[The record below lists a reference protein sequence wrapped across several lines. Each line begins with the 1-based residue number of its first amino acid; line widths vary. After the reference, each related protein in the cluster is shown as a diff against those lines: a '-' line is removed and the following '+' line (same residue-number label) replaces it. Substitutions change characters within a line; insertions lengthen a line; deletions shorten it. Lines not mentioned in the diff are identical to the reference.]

1 MTKMG
6 KSLKDKTI
14 LNFNN
19 TAVAFAYK
27 SNEELKHSAF
37 LFKMMN
43 KAWFVRFSSAVGLKA
58 LQMNLPFVETTVEAT
73 LYKQFCSG
81 TTLLNSQD
89 AIDKLY
95 EYKVQSVLDYGAE
108 AKTEEKDFN
117 HSMNEA
123 IRAIEFASET
133 PSISTICIK
142 LTALAPFKLLEKIQ
156 SVDPLSTEETKNYKN
171 VLKRIDSICYA
182 AHLKDVRVFI
192 DAEESWIQ
200 DTIDFIANR
209 MMKRYNKE
217 KVIVLNTFQLYRKNR
232 LDFLIE
238 SFDKAQKDGYIL
250 GAKLVRGAYMEKER
264 NHAEQF
270 NTPSPIHDTK
280 QATDNDYNTA
290 LQFCVDNYTNLV
302 AVAATHNKESC
313 LLLTQLMEQK
323 NIDKNHPN
331 LSFCQLYGMGDN
343 ISFNL
348 AAAGYTVSK
357 YMVYGPVKEVMPFL
371 IRRAEE
377 NSAVAGDMGREYQLI
392 RKELKRRGLR

>member
-6 KSLKDKTI
+6 KSLNEK
-14 LNFNN
+14 LLFNFNN
-19 TAVAFAYK
+19 TATAFAYK
-27 SNEELKHSAF
+27 TNEELKHSSF

-43 KAWFVRFSSAVGLKA
+43 KAWFVRFSSAIGLKA
-58 LQMNLPFVETTVEAT
+58 LQLNLPFVEATVEST

-89 AIDKLY
+89 VIDKLY

-108 AKTEEKDFN
+108 AKTKETDFN

-123 IRAIEFASET
+123 IRAIEFASDT
-133 PSISTICIK
+133 SSISTICVK
-142 LTALAPFKLLEKIQ
+142 LTALAPIKLLEKIQ
-156 SVDPLSTEETKNYKN
+156 SVNPLSIEETKNYKN
-171 VLKRIDSICYA
+171 VLKRIDSICYSA
-182 AHLKDVRVFI
+182 NLKNVRVFI

-217 KVIVLNTFQLYRKNR
+217 KVIVFNTFQLYRKNR
-232 LDFLIE
+232 LDFLME
-238 SFDKAQKDGYIL
+238 SFDKAQKEGYIL

-264 NHAEQF
+264 KYAEQF
-270 NTPSPIHDTK
+270 NTPSPIQETK

-290 LQFCVDNYTNLV
+290 LQFCVDNYTKLA

-313 LLLTQLMEQK
+313 LLLTQLMDKK
-323 NIDKNHPN
+323 NIAKNHPN

-348 AAAGYTVSK
+348 AAASYTVSK

-377 NSAVAGDMGREYQLI
+377 NSAIAGELGREYQLI

>member
-1 MTKMG
+1 MTKIG
-6 KSLKDKTI
+6 KSLKEKTI
-14 LNFNN
+14 VNFNN
-19 TAVAFAYK
+19 TATAFAYK
-27 SNEELKHSAF
+27 TNEELKHSSF

-43 KAWFVRFSSAVGLKA
+43 KAWFVRFGSAVGLKA

-95 EYKVQSVLDYGAE
+95 EYKVHSVLDYGAE
-108 AKTEEKDFN
+108 AKTKETDFN

-123 IRAIEFASET
+123 IRAIEFASDT

-142 LTALAPFKLLEKIQ
+142 LTALAPIKLLEKIQ
-156 SVDPLSTEETKNYKN
+156 SVEPLNEIETKNYKN
-171 VLKRIDSICYA
+171 VLKRIDSVCYA
-182 AHLKDVRVFI
+182 AHSKDVKVFI

-238 SFDKAQKDGYIL
+238 SFDKAQKEGYLL

-264 NHAEQF
+264 NHAEEF

-280 QATDNDYNTA
+280 EATDNDYNTA
-290 LQFCVDNYTNLV
+290 LQFCVDNYTKLV

-348 AAAGYTVSK
+348 AEAGYTVSK

-377 NSAVAGDMGREYQLI
+377 NSAVAGEMGREYQLVK
-392 RKELKRRGLR
+392 KELKRRGLR

>member
-1 MTKMG
+1 MR
-6 KSLKDKTI
+6 KSFKEKTA

-19 TAVAFAYK
+19 TATAFAYK
-27 SNEELKHSAF
+27 SDEDLKHSSF

-43 KAWFVRFSSAVGLKA
+43 KAWFVRFSSAIGLKA
-58 LQMNLPFVETTVEAT
+58 LQLNLPFVEETVEST

-95 EYKVQSVLDYGAE
+95 EYKVHSVLDYGAE
-108 AKTEEKDFN
+108 AKTKEKDFN

-123 IRAIEFASET
+123 IRAIEFASDT

-142 LTALAPFKLLEKIQ
+142 LTALASINLLEKIQ
-156 SVDPLSTEETKNYKN
+156 SVDALESEETKNYKN

-217 KVIVLNTFQLYRKNR
+217 KVIVR
-232 LDFLIE
+232 
-238 SFDKAQKDGYIL
+238 FDKAQKEGYIL
-250 GAKLVRGAYMEKER
+250 GAKLVRGAYLEKER
-264 NHAEQF
+264 NYAAQF

-290 LQFCVDNYTNLV
+290 LQFCVDNYTKLA

-313 LLLTQLMEQK
+313 LLLTQLMDKK

-348 AAAGYTVSK
+348 ASAGYTVSK

-377 NSAVAGDMGREYQLI
+377 NSAIAGELGREYQLI

>member
-1 MTKMG
+1 MG
-6 KSLKDKTI
+6 KSLKEKTI

-27 SNEELKHSAF
+27 TDEELKHSSF

-43 KAWFVRFSSAVGLKA
+43 KAWFVRLGSAVGLKA
-58 LQMNLPFVETTVEAT
+58 LQLNLPFVESTVEST
-73 LYKQFCSG
+73 LYNQFCSG

-95 EYKVQSVLDYGAE
+95 EYKVHSVLDYGAE
-108 AKTEEKDFN
+108 AKSKEKDFN
-117 HSMNEA
+117 YSMNEA
-123 IRAIEFASET
+123 IRAIEFAAET

-142 LTALAPFKLLEKIQ
+142 LSSLASNNLLEKIQ
-156 SVDPLSTEETKNYKN
+156 SVDPLDTEETKNYKN
-171 VLKRIDSICYA
+171 VLKRIDSICHA

-217 KVIVLNTFQLYRKNR
+217 KVIILNTFQLYRKNR

-238 SFDKAQKDGYIL
+238 SFDKAQKEGYIL
-250 GAKLVRGAYMEKER
+250 GAKLVRGAYLEKER
-264 NHAEQF
+264 NHAEQL

-280 QATDNDYNTA
+280 KATDNDYNTA
-290 LQFCVDNYTNLV
+290 LQFCVDNHTKM
-302 AVAATHNKESC
+302 ACVAATHNKESC

-348 AAAGYTVSK
+348 AKAGYTVSK

-377 NSAVAGDMGREYQLI
+377 NSAISGELGREHQLI